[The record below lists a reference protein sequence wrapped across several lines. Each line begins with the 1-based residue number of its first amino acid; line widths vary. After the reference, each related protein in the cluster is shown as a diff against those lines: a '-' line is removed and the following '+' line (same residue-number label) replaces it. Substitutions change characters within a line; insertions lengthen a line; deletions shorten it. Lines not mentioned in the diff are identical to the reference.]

1 VTARVLLPRPQ
12 IRWSAGLR
20 ILGWIVTVLLAV
32 VGTLTGV
39 AGLGGIVFFFVLL
52 HGMEA
57 LFPRHDQPLNRPG
70 LSVDLLWAV
79 VGTWIRLAFTALV
92 LLMVASA
99 FGVDRG
105 ADAIDDWDG
114 LFASQLA
121 ELPPLVHA
129 LLGGILFDF
138 LLYWM
143 HRLFH
148 TVPVLWRFHAIHH
161 SIRVMDWAVG
171 GRNHPVQEVAFSV
184 IPGLV
189 VIGLGFDPLTVA
201 GLALVFVLIMPF
213 IHTNVRWR
221 LWPLRGIVITP
232 EFHHWHHADDSEAWD
247 KNFTAHLPLWDLL
260 FGTYYM
266 PKDKRPVAYGSPDA
280 VPEDF
285 TGQLFYPIVPGRFQA
300 SLTHPGVAVK
310 IPGGV
315 VFTPT
320 QPEVI
325 GS

>member
-1 VTARVLLPRPQ
+1 M
-12 IRWSAGLR
+12 
-20 ILGWIVTVLLAV
+20 
-32 VGTLTGV
+32 
-39 AGLGGIVFFFVLL
+39 IVFLFVVL
-52 HGMEA
+52 HGIEV
-57 LFPRHDQPLNRPG
+57 LFPRHDQPLKRPG

-79 VGTWIRLAFTALV
+79 VGIWLRIALAGLV
-92 LLMVASA
+92 LLVVASVL
-99 FGVDRG
+99 GLESD
-105 ADAIDDWDG
+105 ADAVSEWEG
-114 LFASQLA
+114 LFSSQLDQ
-121 ELPPLVHA
+121 LPPLVHA

-138 LLYWM
+138 LLYWG

-148 TVPVLWRFHAIHH
+148 TVPVLWRYHAIHH

-171 GRNHPVQEVAFSV
+171 SRNHPVQEVAFSLV
-184 IPGLV
+184 PGLI

-232 EFHHWHHADDSEAWD
+232 EFHHWHHADDQEAWD
-247 KNFTAHLPLWDLL
+247 KNFSAHLPLWDLL

-266 PKDKRPVAYGSPDA
+266 PKDKRPAAYGSPDA

-285 TGQLFYPIVPGRFQA
+285 TGQLVYPMAPKRFQD
-300 SLTHPGVAVK
+300 SLAHPGVAVK

-315 VFTPT
+315 VFTPAER
-320 QPEVI
+320 EVV
-325 GS
+325 GSS